1 LCCELAA
8 INWGIEIKR
17 YEITEVMP
25 DQHIIDA
32 MDKQAAAERERRK
45 KVLEAEGSKRQL
57 ELESEG
63 RKIQLQNESEGEL
76 IRARNLAQAR
86 KEQFS
91 LEAEGEAYAI
101 KQKALAHA
109 EAINEVARV
118 LGGDGAGAAAQ
129 LNMAREVSF
138 NTD

>member
-63 RKIQLQNESEGEL
+63 RKIQKLMRLSRRLWHMRKLSMKLQEYLEAMEL
-76 IRARNLAQAR
+76 ELPLSSIWRAR
-86 KEQFS
+86 
-91 LEAEGEAYAI
+91 
-101 KQKALAHA
+101 
-109 EAINEVARV
+109 
-118 LGGDGAGAAAQ
+118 
-129 LNMAREVSF
+129 
-138 NTD
+138 